1 MNLLFRCLLL
11 VALCGSFAAQA
22 QTKLPPR
29 GRVQPKPRMGAGN
42 PGAAVKDGLTMK
54 TGRIVLTELGVTNP
68 LTVDKKLVNG
78 ATITT
83 TGLVTSSTGITTQ
96 MLEGDMV
103 SLTGRVTSHTSMVE
117 GDSLLKIKQFDLKYP
132 GKRKKMEEERV
143 EKAKVKAKRDE
154 EKAKMQK
161 EKENDKAKAK
171 RK

>member
-54 TGRIVLTELGVTNP
+54 TGRSVLTELGVTNP
-68 LTVDKKLVNG
+68 LTTDKKLVNG

-83 TGLVTSSTGITTQ
+83 TGLVTCPLAS
-96 MLEGDMV
+96 
-103 SLTGRVTSHTSMVE
+103 
-117 GDSLLKIKQFDLKYP
+117 P
-132 GKRKKMEEERV
+132 RKCS
-143 EKAKVKAKRDE
+143 KATWYRSRAALPCTPPWWRPT
-154 EKAKMQK
+154 AC
-161 EKENDKAKAK
+161 
-171 RK
+171 